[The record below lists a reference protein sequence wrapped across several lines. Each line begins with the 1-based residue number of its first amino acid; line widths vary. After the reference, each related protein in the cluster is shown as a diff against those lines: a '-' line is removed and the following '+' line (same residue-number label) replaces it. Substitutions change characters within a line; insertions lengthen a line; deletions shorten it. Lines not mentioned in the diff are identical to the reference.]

1 MHDNEAKGREV
12 IAELVVAA
20 SLPAKLSCRTLEE
33 TELEACRSLQEW
45 RQRALCF
52 GPGACQCPVSLCNSS
67 QERVQWSRQAL
78 NPPRSVLGIMG
89 IFNCVTV

>member
-45 RQRALCF
+45 RQR
-52 GPGACQCPVSLCNSS
+52 GPVLWACQCPVSLS